1 MGVAR
6 IGESSLSITQ
16 RPGHLLDAANDDDDD
31 DDDDGDDDDGYPAY
45 SHHDKIPPWWGN
57 VRNDEGGNVSVSKN
71 HHTTYTMINHILEY
85 ICIR

>member
-45 SHHDKIPPWWGN
+45 SHHDKIPPWWEN
-57 VRNDEGGNVSVSKN
+57 VRNDGPNTIHYDELYFRVYVKA
-71 HHTTYTMINHILEY
+71 I
-85 ICIR
+85 